1 MITFPNSKINIG
13 LNIVEKR
20 VDGYHNLETV
30 FYPIPLQD
38 ALEIVPAP
46 AQENGFRFTA
56 SVIDIE
62 GNPEANLVVKAY
74 KLLSNLPDRVTALP
88 SSKSGDT
95 STRPPLRNWSGRWA
109 RY

>member
-56 SVIDIE
+56 SGIDIE

-74 KLLSNLPDRVTALP
+74 KLLSASYQLPINYLLLIFICI
-88 SSKSGDT
+88 KT
-95 STRPPLRNWSGRWA
+95 SPPA
-109 RY
+109 PD